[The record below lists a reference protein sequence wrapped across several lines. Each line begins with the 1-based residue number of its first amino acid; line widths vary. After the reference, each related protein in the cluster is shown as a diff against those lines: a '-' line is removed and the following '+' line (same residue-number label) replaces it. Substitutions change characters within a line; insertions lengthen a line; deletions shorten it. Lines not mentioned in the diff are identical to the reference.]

1 MASPGLG
8 WAVLVWAGAEAKVLC
23 CLLYK
28 IIKCSIIYGACGKKQ
43 KYIYNKNRIA
53 NRRRK
58 KKEAKNTSN
67 NGEKKNE
74 TREAKLKKFLKAQKN
89 AVI

>member
-1 MASPGLG
+1 MAH
-8 WAVLVWAGAEAKVLC
+8 AA
-23 CLLYK
+23 
-28 IIKCSIIYGACGKKQ
+28 KKQ

-58 KKEAKNTSN
+58 KKKQRIQATTA
-67 NGEKKNE
+67 KKNE
-74 TREAKLKKFLKAQKN
+74 SREAKLKKFLKAQKN